1 MERTFCQANLLGV
14 YVHFF
19 QLMKGMTEIKTISA
33 LHPHVQG
40 VPYAL
45 ETTNMLHAGIVSA
58 KVRGLKWGKIACC
71 ALRQQLLY

>member
-1 MERTFCQANLLGV
+1 
-14 YVHFF
+14 
-19 QLMKGMTEIKTISA
+19 MTEIKTISA